1 MNPFIRHS
9 GPARTFLRLVVASSV
24 VALGASSIGC
34 ESTGDQR
41 STPPSVKLQ
50 KDGDH
55 EFRWGRFESAAGYY
69 ERILDR
75 EPGNADALEMYGR
88 CMLELDRPSEAAKVF
103 MTATARRPGDR
114 DLVLLLAGAE
124 FQSSEYDRAFQ
135 LLRTWAI
142 DNEDADAWL
151 ELAGFAMELD
161 DPDTARDAIER
172 AIELEPATA
181 AEAYIAAAD
190 LAERL
195 GDETLALRRLRQAY
209 GIDPG
214 DQSISDRLREFGEVP
229 GPTISLPPGV

>member
-1 MNPFIRHS
+1 MNPLIPSS
-9 GPARTFLRLVVASSV
+9 GSARRFLRRVVASSIV
-24 VALGASSIGC
+24 VFAAASLGC
-34 ESTGDQR
+34 ETTGDTV

-55 EFRWGRFESAAGYY
+55 EFRWGRYESAAGYY
-69 ERILDR
+69 ERILER

-88 CMLELDRPSEAAKVF
+88 CMLELDRPAEAAKVF

-114 DLVLLLAGAE
+114 DLVLLLGDAE
-124 FQSSEYDRAFQ
+124 FQNGEYDRAFQ

-172 AIELEPATA
+172 AIELDP
-181 AEAYIAAAD
+181 EASAGAYVAAAD

-195 GDETLALRRLRQAY
+195 GDEALALRRLRQAY
-209 GIDPG
+209 GIEPG
-214 DQSISDRLREFGEVP
+214 NQSISNRLREFGEVP
-229 GPTISLPPGV
+229 GPTIALPPGV

>member
-69 ERILDR
+69 GRILER
-75 EPGNADALEMYGR
+75 EPGDADALEMYGR

-229 GPTISLPPGV
+229 GPTIALPPGV